1 MRACTTMDNEKTQQ
15 SSPDIYSD
23 SAFVEENDKKKI
35 MSLIVGAVVV
45 FLIIIFAILFL
56 FSQLKPKTAS
66 KVELTYWG
74 LWEDPQVMAE
84 VITDFNKIHPN
95 TKVNFVQQDIK
106 NLGKYVDRIDS
117 QNPDLYRFHVSWVRQ
132 LDKRRMLLPLPTSV
146 VKASEI
152 DTKYYDV
159 IKNDLKIRGAYL
171 GIPIQIDTL
180 ALFINTKIFK
190 AAGISTY
197 PTTWEDFVYRVDID
211 NDNDFKKSLASLTV
225 KDGETIRTSSIALG
239 TADNISHAT
248 DILSLILVQ
257 NGVDL
262 TNINGERATSALSY
276 YTSFAK
282 GDSRVW
288 DDSLDNS
295 KLAFAKENLAMY
307 FGYSWDI
314 HEIKALNPN
323 IEFAVVP
330 VPHIP
335 KTNATIA
342 SYWVEGVS
350 SKTKHPKEAFEFLQ
364 FLTQRATLE
373 KMFAAQSRL
382 RGFGELYPRTDM
394 ANLLKDNALLYPFV
408 EQAKSAQSTLF
419 SSDTYDDSDTK
430 TLNDY
435 LSGAIRSVVV
445 DNTSP
450 ESAIETVSRGVAS
463 VIEKY
468 DISQK

>member
-1 MRACTTMDNEKTQQ
+1 MDNDKTQL
-15 SSPDIYSD
+15 PPHDIYSD
-23 SAFVEENDKKKI
+23 NAFIEDNGKKKI
-35 MSLIVGAVVV
+35 ISLVIGAVVV
-45 FLIIIFAILFL
+45 LLIVVFASLFA
-56 FSQLKPKTAS
+56 FSQIKS
-66 KVELTYWG
+66 KVAGPVELTYWG
-74 LWEDPQVMAE
+74 LWEDPQVFSE
-84 VITDFNKIHPN
+84 VIADFNKIHPN
-95 TKVNFVQQDIK
+95 IKINFIQQDIK
-106 NLGKYVDRIDS
+106 NLGKYIDRIDS
-117 QNPDLYRFHVSWVRQ
+117 QNPDLYRFHVSWIGQ
-132 LDKRRMLLPLPTSV
+132 LDKRQMLLPLPANT

-159 IKNDLKIRGAYL
+159 IKNDLRIRGAYF

-180 ALFINTKIFK
+180 ALFINTKIFQ

-197 PTTWEDFVYRVDID
+197 PVSWEDFVYRVDID
-211 NDNDFKKSLASLTV
+211 NNNEFKKSLASLTV
-225 KDGETIRTSSIALG
+225 KDGEAIRTSSIALG
-239 TADNISHAT
+239 TVDNIAHAT
-248 DILSLILVQ
+248 DILSLILIQ

-262 TNINGERATSALSY
+262 SKISGERAASALSY

-282 GDSRVW
+282 GEGKVW

-314 HEIKALNPN
+314 LEIKALNPN
-323 IEFAVVP
+323 IEFVVVS

-364 FLTQRATLE
+364 FLTQRSTLE

-394 ANLLKDNALLYPFV
+394 AELLKDNALLYPFV
-408 EQAKSAQSTLF
+408 EQAKSAKSTIF
-419 SSDTYDDSDTK
+419 ASDTYDDSDTK
-430 TLNDY
+430 ILNDY
-435 LSGAIRSVVV
+435 LANAIRSVIN

-450 ESAIETVSRGVAS
+450 QSAIETVSKGVDS
-463 VIEKY
+463 VISKY
-468 DISQK
+468 GIFQK

>member
-1 MRACTTMDNEKTQQ
+1 MDNDKTQ
-15 SSPDIYSD
+15 SSSSDIYTD
-23 SAFVEENDKKKI
+23 SAFIEERDKKKI
-35 MSLIVGAVVV
+35 ISLIIGAVVV
-45 FLIIIFAILFL
+45 LLIVIFAVF
-56 FSQLKPKTAS
+56 FVVSQLKPKTPNS
-66 KVELTYWG
+66 VELTYWG

-84 VITDFNKIHPN
+84 VIADFNKIHPN
-95 TKVNFVQQDIK
+95 IKVNFIQQDIK
-106 NLGKYVDRIDS
+106 NLGKYIDRIDS
-117 QNPDLYRFHVSWVRQ
+117 QNPDLYRFHVSWLGQ
-132 LDKRRMLLPLPTSV
+132 LDKRQMLLPLPTSV

-159 IKNDLKIRGAYL
+159 IKNDLRIRGAYF

-180 ALFINTKIFK
+180 ALFVNTKIFR

-211 NDNDFKKSLASLTV
+211 TDNEFKKSLASLTV
-225 KDGETIRTSSIALG
+225 KDGEVIRTSSIALG
-239 TADNISHAT
+239 TVDNIAHAT
-248 DILSLILVQ
+248 DILSLILIQ

-262 TNINGERATSALSY
+262 SKIEGERAASALSY

-282 GDSRVW
+282 GDSKVW

-314 HEIKALNPN
+314 HEIKYLNPN
-323 IEFAVVP
+323 IEFVVVP

-335 KTNATIA
+335 KTDVTIA

-373 KMFAAQSRL
+373 KMFATQSRL

-394 ANLLKDNALLYPFV
+394 ANLLQDNALLYPFV
-408 EQAKSAQSTLF
+408 EQAKKAKSTIF
-419 SSDTYDDSDTK
+419 SSDTQDDSDTK
-430 TLNDY
+430 ILNDY
-435 LSGAIRSVVV
+435 LADAIRSVVG

-450 ESAIETVSRGVAS
+450 ESAIETVSKGVAS

-468 DISQK
+468 DIFQK